1 MNKTLLDNLQA
12 TLGPLIEN
20 SPLKD
25 MEQNVRA
32 LLTQAVAKLDVVTT
46 EDFEVQKLAIA
57 QMRAP
62 IAALEKRVAELEAK
76 IPPPQQDSS
85 IEPSP

>member
-57 QMRAP
+57 QMRST
-62 IAALEKRVAELEAK
+62 IAALEKRVAGLEAK
-76 IPPPQQDSS
+76 ASLPQQDSQ
-85 IEPSP
+85 PDTAP

>member
-46 EDFEVQKLAIA
+46 EDFEVQKLAIT
-57 QMRAP
+57 QMRTT

-76 IPPPQQDSS
+76 SGQLQQNT
-85 IEPSP
+85 PGTPAP

>member
-57 QMRAP
+57 QMRST
-62 IAALEKRVAELEAK
+62 IAALEKRVAELETKAS
-76 IPPPQQDSS
+76 PPKQDSQ
-85 IEPSP
+85 PDTAP

>member
-32 LLTQAVAKLDVVTT
+32 LLTQAS
-46 EDFEVQKLAIA
+46 
-57 QMRAP
+57 
-62 IAALEKRVAELEAK
+62 
-76 IPPPQQDSS
+76 PPKQDSQ
-85 IEPSP
+85 PDTAP

>member
-1 MNKTLLDNLQA
+1 MKKTLLDNLQA

-46 EDFEVQKLAIA
+46 EDFEVQKLTVS
-57 QMRAP
+57 QMRTA

-76 IPPPQQDSS
+76 TSCLQQDSS

>member
-46 EDFEVQKLAIA
+46 EDFEVQKLTIS
-57 QMRAP
+57 QMRSA
-62 IAALEKRVAELEAK
+62 IAALEKRVAELEEK

>member
-1 MNKTLLDNLQA
+1 MKKTLLDNLQA

-46 EDFEVQKLAIA
+46 EDFEVQKLTVS
-57 QMRAP
+57 QMRTA

-76 IPPPQQDSS
+76 TSRLQQDSS

>member
-46 EDFEVQKLAIA
+46 EDFEVQKLTIA
-57 QMRAP
+57 QMRSA

-76 IPPPQQDSS
+76 VQPPQQDSS

>member
-57 QMRAP
+57 QMRSS
-62 IAALEKRVAELEAK
+62 IAALETRVAELEAK
-76 IPPPQQDSS
+76 ASPPQQDSQ
-85 IEPSP
+85 PDTAP

>member
-1 MNKTLLDNLQA
+1 MNKTLMDNLQA

-57 QMRAP
+57 QMRST
-62 IAALEKRVAELEAK
+62 IAALEKRIAELEAK
-76 IPPPQQDSS
+76 ASPPQQDSQ
-85 IEPSP
+85 PDTAP

>member
-57 QMRAP
+57 QMRSS

-76 IPPPQQDSS
+76 ASPPQQDSQ
-85 IEPSP
+85 PDTAP

>member
-57 QMRAP
+57 QMRST

-76 IPPPQQDSS
+76 ASPPQQDSQS
-85 IEPSP
+85 DTAP

>member
-46 EDFEVQKLAIA
+46 EDFEVQKLTIA
-57 QMRAP
+57 QMRST

-76 IPPPQQDSS
+76 QGSLQQDNPTDST
-85 IEPSP
+85 P

>member
-57 QMRAP
+57 QMRST

-76 IPPPQQDSS
+76 ASPPQQDSQPD
-85 IEPSP
+85 IAP

>member
-46 EDFEVQKLAIA
+46 EDCEVQKLAIA
-57 QMRAP
+57 QMRSS

-76 IPPPQQDSS
+76 ASPPQQDSQ
-85 IEPSP
+85 PDTAP

>member
-1 MNKTLLDNLQA
+1 MKKTLLDNLQA

-46 EDFEVQKLAIA
+46 EDFEVQKLAVS
-57 QMRAP
+57 QMRTA

-76 IPPPQQDSS
+76 TSRLQQDSS

>member
-57 QMRAP
+57 QMRST
-62 IAALEKRVAELEAK
+62 IAALEKRVAGLEAK
-76 IPPPQQDSS
+76 ASPPQQDSQ
-85 IEPSP
+85 PDTAP

>member
-57 QMRAP
+57 QMRST

-76 IPPPQQDSS
+76 ASPPQQDSQ
-85 IEPSP
+85 PDTAP

>member
-20 SPLKD
+20 TPLKD
-25 MEQNVRA
+25 MEQNIRA
-32 LLTQAVAKLDVVTT
+32 LLTQAVAKLDVVTS
-46 EDFEVQKLAIA
+46 EDFEVQKLTVS
-57 QMRAP
+57 QMRAA

-76 IPPPQQDSS
+76 TSRL
-85 IEPSP
+85 

>member
-20 SPLKD
+20 TPLKD
-25 MEQNVRA
+25 MEQNIRA
-32 LLTQAVAKLDVVTT
+32 LLTQAVAKLDVVTS
-46 EDFEVQKLAIA
+46 EDFEVQKLTVS
-57 QMRAP
+57 QMRAA

-76 IPPPQQDSS
+76 TSRLQQGSP

>member
-1 MNKTLLDNLQA
+1 MKKTLLDNLHA

-32 LLTQAVAKLDVVTT
+32 LLTQAIAKLDVVTT
-46 EDFEVQKLAIA
+46 EDFEIQKLTVS
-57 QMRAP
+57 QMRTA

-76 IPPPQQDSS
+76 TSHLQQNSP

>member
-57 QMRAP
+57 QMRSS
-62 IAALEKRVAELEAK
+62 IAALEKRVAVLEAK
-76 IPPPQQDSS
+76 ASPPQQDSQ
-85 IEPSP
+85 PDTAP